1 MKNIRPIIVL
11 LALSLSFVIRM
22 QAQDVTLISVGE
34 GSSRELAIRNA
45 LVSAV
50 EQTYGVYVSGDTHIL
65 DDELIRDEI
74 VQIKRGNI
82 KHYNILNE
90 AKISD
95 NLNSVTVE
103 ATVSSDNLLKFAK
116 SKGAKCE
123 LAGRTFAANLALYKL
138 NVSNGANAMNQLYN
152 ALGHIVPRMYD
163 FKLKLGEPIVF
174 NTDVYVPVAVDCV
187 LNDNYDTFLE
197 MYHSTN
203 NSITAS
209 INSIPIQ
216 GNTTDPACSEIER
229 YRECIL
235 RLPEIWIFGFGL
247 KDNLGGF
254 VIPYVLSSGVQNI
267 PQHFFW
273 PENGIKPYKIN
284 TKLDGSKYIYGLQPN
299 NYIIYDDCQILKSNG
314 IRIQKLDYAAT
325 CSTED
330 GSANKVLKSYVKP
343 IEDEFSKTRARSFTG
358 VYTIRDFDERM
369 IDWSDGFKQ
378 QSKYNGIQHK
388 WIDDQQKSSG
398 KKVCTIHF
406 CLCYKGSDVARLSD
420 IEIVP
425 IMED

>member
-1 MKNIRPIIVL
+1 M
-11 LALSLSFVIRM
+11 SLSFVIRM

-50 EQTYGVYVSGDTHIL
+50 EQAYGVYVSGDTHIL
-65 DDELIRDEI
+65 DDELIRDEV

-82 KHYNILNE
+82 KKYNILNE
-90 AKISD
+90 TKNSD
-95 NLNSVTVE
+95 NIYSATVE

-123 LAGRTFAANLALYKL
+123 LAGKTFAANLALYKL
-138 NVSNGANAMNQLYN
+138 NVSNGANAMIQLYN

-197 MYHSTN
+197 MYHGTN
-203 NSITAS
+203 NRITAS

-216 GNTTDPACSEIER
+216 GNTTDPAWNEIER
-229 YRECIL
+229 YRKCIL

-273 PENGIKPYKIN
+273 SENGIKPYKIS
-284 TKLDGSKYIYGLQPN
+284 TKRDGTKYIYGLQPN
-299 NYIIYDDCQILKSNG
+299 NCIIYDDCQILKSNG
-314 IRIQKLDYAAT
+314 MRIQKLDYSAI
-325 CSTED
+325 CSTEA
-330 GSANKVLKSYVKP
+330 GSDNKVLKSYVKP
-343 IEDEFSKTRARSFTG
+343 VEDVFSKTRARGFTG
-358 VYTIRDFDERM
+358 VYTLCDFDERM

-378 QSKYNGIQHK
+378 QSKYNGIRHK
-388 WIDDQQKSSG
+388 WIDDSEKGHG

-406 CLCYKGSDVARLSD
+406 FLCYKDSDMARLSD
-420 IEIVP
+420 IKISP